1 DPDPAPGA
9 ERPVAGRA
17 RRADRRGSCAAATG
31 GTGRRS
37 EDGGMTAPAEPR
49 PRFRQGQRVR
59 VASRPSVGHCR
70 TPMYLRGQPAT
81 VIALAGRFANPEEL
95 AYHQPGLPPIPL
107 YRVRFRHDDLWPD
120 FRGNP

>member
-1 DPDPAPGA
+1 
-9 ERPVAGRA
+9 
-17 RRADRRGSCAAATG
+17 
-31 GTGRRS
+31 
-37 EDGGMTAPAEPR
+37 MTAPAEPR

-120 FRGNP
+120 FRGNPGDELEADIFEHWLDPADEELRT

>member
-1 DPDPAPGA
+1 
-9 ERPVAGRA
+9 
-17 RRADRRGSCAAATG
+17 
-31 GTGRRS
+31 
-37 EDGGMTAPAEPR
+37 MTAPAEPR

-107 YRVRFRHDDLWPD
+107 YRVRFRQYDRFVQEQIAGDDLWPD
-120 FRGNP
+120 FRGNPGDELEADIFEHWLDPADEELRT